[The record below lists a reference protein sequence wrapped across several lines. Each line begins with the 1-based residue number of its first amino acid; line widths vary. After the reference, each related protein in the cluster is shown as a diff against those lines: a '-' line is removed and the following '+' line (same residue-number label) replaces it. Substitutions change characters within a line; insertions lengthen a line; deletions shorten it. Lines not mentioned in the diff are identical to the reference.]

1 MKKKRRSITAQD
13 LFMDNT
19 EQVFDYEIDPPMIIG
34 YVTTSND
41 GFYAKSRISGK
52 DATWNTKKQALSF
65 LELQNKKRI
74 IQKAVDKSQQSL
86 F

>member
-1 MKKKRRSITAQD
+1 MKKRRSITAQD

-19 EQVFDYEIDPPMIIG
+19 EQVFDYETDPPTLIG
-34 YVTTSND
+34 YVTTVND
-41 GFYAKSRISGK
+41 GFFSQSRMSGK
-52 DATWNTKKQALSF
+52 SATWNTKRQALSF
-65 LELQNKKRI
+65 LELQNKKRL

>member
-1 MKKKRRSITAQD
+1 MKKRRSITAQD

-19 EQVFDYEIDPPMIIG
+19 EQVFDYETDPPTIIG
-34 YVTTSND
+34 YVTTTDN
-41 GFYAKSRISGK
+41 GFFAESRISGK
-52 DATWNTKKQALSF
+52 SSTWNTKRQALNF

-74 IQKAVDKSQQSL
+74 TQKAVDKSQQSL